1 MYPLKYFEEL
11 EEYLIA
17 RRGAYNN
24 IKQKNPQGIYRFIQ
38 ILFKSKSQSIYIYT
52 HHACLQK
59 EKKKRKRKNKCIP
72 KCQLNLSL
80 DGEIISNF

>member
-38 ILFKSKSQSIYIYT
+38 ILFKSNTYLGVPAMAQMV
-52 HHACLQK
+52 
-59 EKKKRKRKNKCIP
+59 
-72 KCQLNLSL
+72 
-80 DGEIISNF
+80 